1 MEIISLARLHMLPAS
16 SPHGAGSF
24 LNKDCREVL
33 MLPRSCY
40 LEKAPNQVKGS
51 QLITKCNSSLVS
63 PRHMEASG
71 GAWVCVRV
79 HMYEQLGQGCSEMQR
94 DLQDNGLL
102 GTGPSILLV
111 GKLRP
116 REGNDYLGTVTQKT
130 RDCLITN
137 RAMLLF

>member
-51 QLITKCNSSLVS
+51 QLITKCNSCLVS
-63 PRHMEASG
+63 LRQMEASG
-71 GAWVCVRV
+71 GACVRV
-79 HMYEQLGQGCSEMQR
+79 RAHTYEQLSQGCSEIQPDPQPLWR
-94 DLQDNGLL
+94 DL
-102 GTGPSILLV
+102 
-111 GKLRP
+111 
-116 REGNDYLGTVTQKT
+116 
-130 RDCLITN
+130 
-137 RAMLLF
+137 

>member
-51 QLITKCNSSLVS
+51 QLITKCNSCLVS
-63 PRHMEASG
+63 PRQMEASG
-71 GAWVCVRV
+71 GACVCVCG
-79 HMYEQLGQGCSEMQR
+79 HTCEQWRQGCSEMQPDPLPLWGGIAR
-94 DLQDNGLL
+94 VRGAVRIRSPHF
-102 GTGPSILLV
+102 TGGQTEV
-111 GKLRP
+111 QGGK
-116 REGNDYLGTVTQKT
+116 
-130 RDCLITN
+130 
-137 RAMLLF
+137 